1 MTPELGDLEELYQEV
16 ILDHSRR
23 PRNFGELPD
32 AAVRVHGDNPSCGD
46 EIHLAVKFDGNGG
59 LQEIKFTG
67 HGCAISQ
74 ASSSL
79 MTTKLKGKSRVEVEE
94 MLRAFHELV
103 TSGNNDAPKKL
114 GDLLVMRGVRKFPQ
128 RVKCAM
134 LPWRAIE
141 QALRQS
147 EGEATVSTEEPEF
160 A

>member
-1 MTPELGDLEELYQEV
+1 MNPELGDLEELYQEV

-23 PRNFGELPD
+23 PRNFGELSD
-32 AAVRVHGDNPSCGD
+32 AAVRVHGDNPACGD
-46 EIHLAVKFDGNGG
+46 EIHLAVKFDGDGG
-59 LQEIKFTG
+59 LQDIKFTG

-74 ASSSL
+74 ASASL
-79 MTTKLKGKSRVEVEE
+79 MTTKLKGKSRNEVEE
-94 MLRAFHELV
+94 MFRAFHDLV
-103 TSGNNDAPKKL
+103 TTENGDAPKTL
-114 GDLLVMRGVRKFPQ
+114 GDLRVMRGVRRFPQ

-134 LPWRAIE
+134 LPWRAVE